1 MRYCYGR
8 SFNYTG
14 AGSNSSICFVKL
26 FFQCTGIH
34 LSFCA
39 TRDNGLQGKPLALL
53 VLETN
58 MPVPAQLE
66 CLRGWMHCLIYEL
79 NSI

>member
-1 MRYCYGR
+1 MVGL
-8 SFNYTG
+8 STIQVQVQIPAFVLLNFFFN
-14 AGSNSSICFVKL
+14 V
-26 FFQCTGIH
+26 QVGIQ

-39 TRDNGLQGKPLALL
+39 TRDNGLQGKSLALL
-53 VLETN
+53 ALETN

-66 CLRGWMHCLIYEL
+66 CLGGWMHCLIYEL